1 MNTPIATS
9 VPLNALAVVPLP
21 GVTATAV
28 ALTFVHDYTVAL
40 VGTQQGSLLKVKI
53 LVAYD
58 MVRVRD
64 MVRAGCIHLR
74 QIRAGMT
81 CDSGGAGARW

>member
-53 LVAYD
+53 LVA
-58 MVRVRD
+58 
-64 MVRAGCIHLR
+64 
-74 QIRAGMT
+74 
-81 CDSGGAGARW
+81 